1 MKDADNLILLEK
13 LDTPVARVTLNRPD
27 QRNPLDWDT
36 VRRLREIVRQLESME
51 GIRVVVIKGAGGHF
65 SAGGDLKKYVDLY
78 QNPSEFKSFL
88 LDFHELFNEIENST
102 KIYVAVVEGYCVAG
116 GLELLLACDVVLA
129 ARSAKIGDA
138 HATFGQIPGAGG
150 SQRLPRA
157 IGILRAKYL
166 LFSGNVLS
174 ADEAE
179 SIGLVS
185 EVKADVEMTAF
196 VESVLTRF
204 INTSPLSMKNMKH
217 LVTKGMRMDVMSGLR
232 MEIDC
237 VHEYATQSNDA
248 NEGLR
253 AFSEKRKPKFN
264 GK

>member
-1 MKDADNLILLEK
+1 
-13 LDTPVARVTLNRPD
+13 
-27 QRNPLDWDT
+27 
-36 VRRLREIVRQLESME
+36 
-51 GIRVVVIKGAGGHF
+51 
-65 SAGGDLKKYVDLY
+65 
-78 QNPSEFKSFL
+78 
-88 LDFHELFNEIENST
+88 
-102 KIYVAVVEGYCVAG
+102 
-116 GLELLLACDVVLA
+116 
-129 ARSAKIGDA
+129 
-138 HATFGQIPGAGG
+138 
-150 SQRLPRA
+150 
-157 IGILRAKYL
+157 

-185 EVKADVEMTAF
+185 EVKADDEMTAF

-237 VHEYATQSNDA
+237 AHEYATQSNDA